1 MSTSPSTTLSPS
13 EATPASSLGSSRII
27 VGAVAA
33 IAVICALIFGIRHLQ
48 YAQTHEETDDAQVEG
63 DISPVLPRVA
73 GYVSKVLVVDN
84 QRVAAGEKLVEI
96 DTQDLALRITA
107 ATAAVDSAQADLK
120 TAEATVADARAAAAA
135 SQADVATAVVRD
147 RKAQSDLTRDTNLE
161 KSGAITSSQLID
173 TKAVADAAA
182 TELEARRRQADAAGV
197 QIQVGEAKVIAA
209 RTAIA
214 AKLADLDY
222 AKLQASYASV
232 TAPIAGLVSHK
243 AVEPGQYLQAGQ
255 TILSIAADTN
265 LWVVANFK
273 ETQLSLM
280 AVGQPVE
287 FTVDTY
293 PGKVFHGK
301 IDSISGATGAR
312 FALLPPD
319 NASGNYVK
327 VTQRIPVKIVVTD
340 APDAEHPL
348 RAGVSVDA
356 TVQVKE

>member
-1 MSTSPSTTLSPS
+1 MSSSPSSTLSAT
-13 EATPASSLGSSRII
+13 EATPASSIGSSRII

-33 IAVICALIFGIRHLQ
+33 IAVVCALIFGIRHLEF
-48 YAQTHEETDDAQVEG
+48 AKTHEETDDAQVEG

-84 QRVAAGEKLVEI
+84 QRVAAGDRLVEI
-96 DTQDLALRITA
+96 DTQDLELRITA
-107 ATAAVDSAQADLK
+107 AAAAVESAKADLK
-120 TAEATVADARAAAAA
+120 TAEASVADARASAAAA
-135 SQADVATAVVRD
+135 EANVATAVVRD
-147 RKAQSDLTRDTNLE
+147 RKGQSDLARDTTLQA
-161 KSGAITSSQLID
+161 SGAITASQLTD
-173 TKAVADAAA
+173 TKAVADAAS
-182 TELEARRRQADAAGV
+182 TELEARRRQAEAAQV
-197 QIQVGEAKVIAA
+197 QIQVGLAKEAAA

-214 AKLADLDY
+214 AKTAELDY
-222 AKLQASYASV
+222 AKLQATYANV
-232 TAPIAGLVSHK
+232 IAPIAGVVSHK
-243 AVEPGQYLQAGQ
+243 SVEPGQYLQAGQ
-255 TILSIAADTN
+255 TILSIAADTG

-273 ETQLSLM
+273 ETQLTKM

-293 PGKVFHGK
+293 PGKVYHGK
-301 IDSISGATGAR
+301 IDSISAATGAR

-340 APDAEHPL
+340 ALDPEHPL

-356 TVQVKE
+356 TVTTRE